1 MGRRRYR
8 DTGQESFLGELA
20 YEAMLKRHPRHFLV
34 ALERLFDWE
43 AMSEQ
48 MIRLYKGRGEVGR
61 PPYAPALVLKML
73 FLSYLYDV
81 SERMIVELADMHLL
95 IKWFLGLALDAAPPD
110 HTTLTVFKNRL
121 LEGENKQVLVDLFD
135 GMITQARAYGLQPGE
150 LQVLDSVHTQANVNA
165 QKDRERQERGGKP
178 RDPEARVV
186 HKGRRQVTEPDG
198 TTTMREMRYRGYKSH
213 VSVNAETGVV
223 TSVLVTPGNAADNKA
238 FPQLREHD
246 RTLNLPTRAY
256 GGDKA
261 YDDTEIY
268 ERLAAEGLEVAV
280 TLNAYRTAKKDANR
294 TPWLELVADE
304 RYQMRNKQRYRVEQ
318 PSGTNKLWQGFG
330 RCRYLGLARYRI
342 QALLTFMVH
351 NAKRLIKLLTGVT
364 FRPQAKGRRA
374 EPLIPVLAAIP

>member
-8 DTGQESFLGELA
+8 DTGQESFFGELA